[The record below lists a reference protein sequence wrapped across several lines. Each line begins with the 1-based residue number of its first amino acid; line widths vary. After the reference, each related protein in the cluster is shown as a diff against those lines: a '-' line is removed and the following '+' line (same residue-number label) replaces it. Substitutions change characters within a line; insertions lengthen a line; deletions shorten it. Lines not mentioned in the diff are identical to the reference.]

1 MGTGQAGAFF
11 FVRAPPPG
19 AACPLRRSIKESP
32 GRRRYTGWGNAH
44 VGRTIEQVKQAVTQM
59 DEVKQQN
66 RHWWSRQR
74 PPRCHWKSRQRCCA
88 TPWRRSARPDAD
100 GLPDPNEGRGGPPF
114 SGTLHGA
121 MLRARGTSSQ
131 S

>member
-1 MGTGQAGAFF
+1 M
-11 FVRAPPPG
+11 
-19 AACPLRRSIKESP
+19 
-32 GRRRYTGWGNAH
+32 
-44 VGRTIEQVKQAVTQM
+44 GRTIEQVKPAVTQM
-59 DEVKQQN
+59 DEVTQQN
-66 RHWWSRQR
+66 AALVDEAAAAALSR
-74 PPRCHWKSRQRCCA
+74 KSRQGCCA
-88 TPWRRSARPDAD
+88 TPWRRSVRPDAD